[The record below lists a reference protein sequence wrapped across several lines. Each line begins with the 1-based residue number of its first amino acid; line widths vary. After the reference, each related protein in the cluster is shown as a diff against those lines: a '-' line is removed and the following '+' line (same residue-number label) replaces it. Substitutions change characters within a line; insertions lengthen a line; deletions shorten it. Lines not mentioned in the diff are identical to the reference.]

1 MLNYSTEGVGW
12 RGRGGGGREEIFNW
26 REANIF
32 SVLIEKRSSFFE
44 IWIPCFLTSR
54 KTRKIRKGSEGRN
67 LLSKKAGTL
76 PRKVMRG
83 MARSVSRLVQC
94 SWLIAENEINQ
105 LGIPSCHTTECLAKR
120 PRKYIL
126 LTHVFMSIALV
137 IELKTLKC

>member
-1 MLNYSTEGVGW
+1 M
-12 RGRGGGGREEIFNW
+12 GGGVEIFHRSKAMMFN
-26 REANIF
+26 
-32 SVLIEKRSSFFE
+32 VLIEKPSSFFE
-44 IWIPCFLTSR
+44 IWILRFFASR
-54 KTRKIRKGSEGRN
+54 KIRKIRKGSEGRK
-67 LLSKKAGTL
+67 LLSKNAGTL